1 MPDLVNRLTSQLIRK
16 GTPAHKAKRVAI
28 IHLQKSG
35 LVDQA
40 GKLTPLGE
48 HRSKMSP
55 QQRAFSRKKIDPAS
69 GALYD
74 PYDNTIK
81 E

>member
-1 MPDLVNRLTSQLIRK
+1 MGDIIARLTDQLIRK
-16 GTPAHKAKRVAI
+16 GTPAHKAKRVALT
-28 IHLQKSG
+28 HLRRSG

-55 QQRAFSRKKIDPAS
+55 AQRAFSRKKVDPAS
-69 GALYD
+69 GAIYD
-74 PYDNTIK
+74 PYDNTVK
-81 E
+81 Q